1 MYSFTEIQEARRS
14 EIFECQNKRKFA
26 LPIQS
31 STKILKFSTKG
42 ALNNEKICERILILW
57 NIKIL

>member
-14 EIFECQNKRKFA
+14 KIFECQDKRKLA
-26 LPIQS
+26 LPIKS

-42 ALNNEKICERILILW
+42 ALNDGKIH
-57 NIKIL
+57 K